1 MATTQR
7 CKKLQKKNLV
17 LANIRNGLAYP
28 HDDVCYF
35 QSQFAHHKKL
45 GYFRIDSMPYRAV
58 IHLLCGGE
66 ITIVDAT
73 AKNKPL
79 TDAQRKG
86 VPTWC
91 LVFNR
96 ALRYYDVKVCDW
108 QTVDMVQV
116 AHSRVHKPLVQ
127 AIRKLAEIYGESGPA
142 IIGKNVHLVCHRG
155 IEFDDKPELLASLVR
170 CDSTAR
176 DDAK

>member
-1 MATTQR
+1 MAQGR
-7 CKKLQKKNLV
+7 KNLV

-45 GYFRIDSMPYRAV
+45 GYFRIDAMPYRAV

-73 AKNKPL
+73 AKSKPL

-96 ALRYYDVKVCDW
+96 ALRIYDVKVCDW
-108 QTVDMVQV
+108 QTKDMVEV
-116 AHSRVHKPLVQ
+116 ARSRVHKPLVQ
-127 AIRKLAEIYGESGPA
+127 TIRKLVEIYGHSGPA
-142 IIGKNVHLVCHRG
+142 VIGENVHLVCHRNV
-155 IEFDDKPELLASLVR
+155 EFDDKPELLAER
-170 CDSTAR
+170 AR
-176 DDAK
+176 SQLLRGSPQGLSRSG